1 MFVIEPKL
9 YKEFKMFAV
18 IKSGGKQYK
27 ISPGDVITVEK
38 LEGNPGTSVNLTE
51 VLMVSNDK
59 GVTAGNSLSGKSEIK
74 AMIVEQK
81 RGEKLIVFKKRRR
94 QNSRRKNGHKQHLT
108 CLWIEDIVVNG
119 SSNPAQ
125 NKPVIKEKVVVT
137 ETKTAKKAKT
147 SATQTKKPAKSATK
161 PQSKTEAVNVQE
173 DVKKVAKTEVAVK
186 EPKAVSEK
194 KATAPKAKTTEKDS
208 STDKKSAGTTK
219 KKSPAKSK
227 GE

>member
-1 MFVIEPKL
+1 VFVIEPKL

-125 NKPVIKEKVVVT
+125 NKPIIKEKAVLT
-137 ETKTAKKAKT
+137 ETKTAKKAKPST
-147 SATQTKKPAKSATK
+147 ASTKKPTKSAAK
-161 PQSKTEAVNVQE
+161 PQSKTESLNAQE
-173 DVKKVAKTEVAVK
+173 NVKKAEVATK
-186 EPKAVSEK
+186 EAKAVSEK
-194 KATAPKAKTTEKDS
+194 KATTPKAKATEKDS

>member
-1 MFVIEPKL
+1 
-9 YKEFKMFAV
+9 MFAV

-125 NKPVIKEKVVVT
+125 NKPIIKEKAVLT
-137 ETKTAKKAKT
+137 ETKTAKKAKPST
-147 SATQTKKPAKSATK
+147 ASTKKPTKSAAK
-161 PQSKTEAVNVQE
+161 PQSKTESLNAQE
-173 DVKKVAKTEVAVK
+173 NVKKAEVATK
-186 EPKAVSEK
+186 EAKAVSEK
-194 KATAPKAKTTEKDS
+194 KATTPKAKATEKDS

>member
-125 NKPVIKEKVVVT
+125 NKPIIKEKAVLT
-137 ETKTAKKAKT
+137 ETKTAKKAKPST
-147 SATQTKKPAKSATK
+147 ASTKKPTKSAAK
-161 PQSKTEAVNVQE
+161 PQSKTESLNAQE
-173 DVKKVAKTEVAVK
+173 NVKKAEVATK
-186 EPKAVSEK
+186 EAKAVSEK
-194 KATAPKAKTTEKDS
+194 KATTPKAKATEKDS